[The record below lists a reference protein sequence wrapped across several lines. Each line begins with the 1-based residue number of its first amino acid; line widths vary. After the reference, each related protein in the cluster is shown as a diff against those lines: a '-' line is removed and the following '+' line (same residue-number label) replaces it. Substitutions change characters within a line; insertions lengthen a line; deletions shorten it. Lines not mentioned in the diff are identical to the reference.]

1 MITARHP
8 KDWQGLQRDVSLILD
23 ECGFSVEVE
32 KTVQLARGQANVDVH
47 AVESIGGRKHTI
59 FCECKF
65 WTSAIPQHVIH
76 SFRTVVAEGGAN
88 VGYVITSSVFQRG
101 AFSAAQLT
109 NLRLVTWPEFQAE
122 FESTWINNYFRPEVT
137 RRLDPLLTY
146 VEPLLPKA
154 FVDLDDDG
162 KQRFIEVRQRHIDL
176 GAVAMMFTTYMQML
190 SPKIP
195 DLPLRLRFTPSSP
208 SAVMPSGLLDTTAYR
223 DFFEILI
230 ESGEHAIAELR
241 QALGLPSGGSAS
253 PDT

>member
-1 MITARHP
+1 MARQP
-8 KDWQGLQRDVSLILD
+8 KDWQGLQRDVALILG

-32 KTVQLARGQANVDVH
+32 KTVQLARGQANIDVH
-47 AVESIGGRKHTI
+47 AVESIGGRTHTI

-88 VGYVITSSVFQRG
+88 VGYVITSSAFQRG

-109 NLRLVTWPEFQAE
+109 NLRIVTWPEFQAE
-122 FESTWINNYFRPEVT
+122 FESTWINNYLVPEVT

-146 VEPLLPKA
+146 TEPLLPDA

-162 KQRFIEVRQRHIDL
+162 KRRFIQVRERHIGL

-190 SPKIP
+190 SRKIP
-195 DLPLRLRFTPSSP
+195 DLPLRPRFTPLPP
-208 SAVMPSGLLDTTAYR
+208 SAVMPSGLLDATAYR

-230 ESGEHAIAELR
+230 ASGEHAIAELR
-241 QALGLPSGGSAS
+241 QALGQPPGGSAS
-253 PDT
+253 QDA